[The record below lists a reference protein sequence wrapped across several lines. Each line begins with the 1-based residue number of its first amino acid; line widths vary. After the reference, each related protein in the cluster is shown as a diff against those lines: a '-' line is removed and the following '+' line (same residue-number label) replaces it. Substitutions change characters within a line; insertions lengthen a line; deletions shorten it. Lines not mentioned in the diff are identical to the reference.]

1 MALSLQNPLLV
12 FQKLLAETRKP
23 KIQLLAKTLKSYLVQ
38 HRGNP
43 DLQIVFFSGLS
54 SGSTVIADAA
64 CKLVGLYVKKPTGS
78 TTSAFVKGTDDEAT
92 ASATAPAVS
101 VELRT
106 NQEEFLVFPD
116 GIPMASGLTLRAD
129 TTAAGSTGSVTADQP
144 TGFAIIAAP

>member
-1 MALSLQNPLLV
+1 MALSLQNPVLVKQKVLLD
-12 FQKLLAETRKP
+12 TRKP
-23 KIQLLAKTLKSYLVQ
+23 KIQLLGKALFSYLAQ
-38 HRGNP
+38 HKGNP
-43 DLQIVFFSGLS
+43 DLQIVPFATLS

-106 NQEEFLVFPD
+106 NQEEFIIFPD
-116 GIPMASGLTLRAD
+116 GLPMASGLALRSD
-129 TTAAGSTGSVTADQP
+129 TTAAGSTGSSAADQP
-144 TGFAIIAAP
+144 SGFALIAAP